1 MFQGRGEHTPRVNP
15 SESSLVSI
23 IKAASD
29 GYKPVVRGTVLYD
42 GPEGHNSCYDVPE
55 GDINALAIV
64 SGRRRVMADEPKQQ
78 PSNLH
83 ARHLTSI
90 DIGKGWEIAEEKPG
104 VCDGGYYSI
113 CGRSADD
120 DCPALGHHDSRGAI
134 VGNEFAGWI
143 VFVIPEVKHGLI
155 MTRFLSYLSV
165 DSNPRTKDWTSVNN
179 EGRML
184 RYGTNATA
192 IVAQYSNEDGERRLR
207 TANDFPDEFKFEYS
221 IGGQVTTLSK
231 EEFLE
236 RRTQPQR
243 VSELLTLFDDPS
255 FSGTNVEVAIRLQD
269 CGHDCMMAFTHL
281 YWA

>member
-1 MFQGRGEHTPRVNP
+1 
-15 SESSLVSI
+15 
-23 IKAASD
+23 
-29 GYKPVVRGTVLYD
+29 
-42 GPEGHNSCYDVPE
+42 
-55 GDINALAIV
+55 
-64 SGRRRVMADEPKQQ
+64 
-78 PSNLH
+78 
-83 ARHLTSI
+83 
-90 DIGKGWEIAEEKPG
+90 
-104 VCDGGYYSI
+104 
-113 CGRSADD
+113 
-120 DCPALGHHDSRGAI
+120 
-134 VGNEFAGWI
+134 
-143 VFVIPEVKHGLI
+143 
-155 MTRFLSYLSV
+155 
-165 DSNPRTKDWTSVNN
+165 
-179 EGRML
+179 ML